1 MKTVLLVAFYF
12 PPSNEIAA
20 RRMGGLAEYLPQY
33 GWRVIV
39 LTPWQKTR
47 TSGPFELLVTDYED
61 KMQGWRR
68 GLHLHDGYSLSMPQT
83 AGHTASPTVLQKLRK
98 WAVLTLRDLLT
109 YPDAMWNWYRPAVQA
124 GRRFLAKEGADVI
137 LSSYGPAT
145 CHIVASALAS
155 DARVPWVADY
165 RDPWSSSAYTSHGW
179 MLRGVDRRL
188 EARVTRTAAAFMGV
202 SQTLKESVA
211 CCHPG
216 VRAFL
221 VPNGYDPEEKADDLK
236 SLDRQFTIV
245 HCGSLYS
252 EKRSPKVLLE
262 AVAHAIGE
270 GLMRR
275 EDVRIDFYGFVE
287 PNVDNLS
294 HLYGIDDLVV
304 QHGMVG
310 RDQVMA
316 VERSAQVLLL
326 VLRDSANDVG
336 TIPGKVFEYMAA
348 RRPILAMGAVRGEVA
363 DLLALTRTGAQVTS
377 TTEMRDWILGAY
389 CEYVERGHVTFSCDE
404 DAVEQFSQ
412 VQMAK
417 RTAEA
422 LDYACHVRVT
432 GRTRRNGLDS
442 TVSGRS

>member
-1 MKTVLLVAFYF
+1 MKTVLFVTFHF
-12 PPSNEIAA
+12 PPSDAVAA
-20 RRMGGLAEYLPQY
+20 RRTGGLAKYLPRY
-33 GWRVIV
+33 GWRVVV
-39 LTPWQKTR
+39 LTPRQLTPA
-47 TSGPFELLVTDYED
+47 SGPFELLVTDYED
-61 KMQGWRR
+61 KVQSWRR
-68 GLHLHDGYSLSMPQT
+68 RLHLHDGDSLSMPHT
-83 AGHTASPTVLQKLRK
+83 AGYVARPSVAQRLRK
-98 WAVLTLRDLLT
+98 WAVLTVRDLLT

-236 SLDRQFTIV
+236 SLDRQFSIV
-245 HCGSLYS
+245 HCGSLYGG
-252 EKRSPKVLLE
+252 KRNPKILFEALALL
-262 AVAHAIGE
+262 IDE

-275 EDVRIDFYGFVE
+275 DDVRIDFYGPPE
-287 PNVDNLS
+287 PSVDHLS
-294 HLYGIDDLVV
+294 HACGLDGVV
-304 QHGMVG
+304 LQHGTVS
-310 RDQVMA
+310 RDEAMRA
-316 VERSAQVLLL
+316 ERTAQVLLL
-326 VLRDSANDVG
+326 VLWDSSHDRG
-336 TIPGKVFEYMAA
+336 TIPGKVFECLAA
-348 RRPILAMGAVRGEVA
+348 RRPIIAVGSERGELA
-363 DLLALTRTGAQVTS
+363 ELLALTRTGAQVTS
-377 TTEMRDWILGAY
+377 TAEMRDWILAAHH
-389 CEYVERGHVTFSCDE
+389 EYVEQGRVAFSCDE

-417 RTAEA
+417 RVAEA
-422 LDYACHVRVT
+422 LDYACDLRVT
-432 GRTRRNGLDS
+432 GRTS
-442 TVSGRS
+442 